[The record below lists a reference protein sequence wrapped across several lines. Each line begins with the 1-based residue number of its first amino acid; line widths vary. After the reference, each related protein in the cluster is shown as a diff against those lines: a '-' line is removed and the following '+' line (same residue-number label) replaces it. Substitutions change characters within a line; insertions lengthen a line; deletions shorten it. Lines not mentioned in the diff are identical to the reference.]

1 MVAILTI
8 RGRLIALALVSVIA
22 TGAIV
27 AGWWTVFNELKV
39 GGPVYNR
46 VVQAKDLLADVNPP
60 PEYIIQAYLT
70 ISRALNADPRDLE
83 GLQRM
88 LLQQKTQYLE
98 RHAYWEKAGLEGE
111 IAAILLDRS
120 FKPAVK
126 FFEVAETVY
135 FPALAR
141 GSNFR
146 AQMAFAEMEMLYDEH
161 RAAIDTLVATAN
173 TLSTTTEAEAA
184 SREGRLKGA
193 VLALTLFAT
202 LSALVAPLLVSR
214 SITRPLDR
222 LIGAVRSLGAGQTD
236 AETPETNRRDELA
249 PLAVA
254 LEQWRQSLI
263 AAAEAARREQAE
275 LALRE
280 ERQRKIE
287 TATHHFDG
295 SVKLLLEKI
304 KAAASDL
311 HLSSDTLTGNAD
323 QTQRQSAAVSTAT
336 EQATA
341 NVATVATAATQL
353 SSSIDEISRQVRQSA
368 AIART
373 ATTEADEAN
382 RTIGGLL
389 KAAQKIGDVVK
400 LINDIASQTNLLAL
414 NATIESARAG
424 DAGKGFAVVAG
435 EVKTLAGQTARATD
449 DIAQQ
454 VTAVQQATEA
464 AARTLEGI
472 GQTIRDLNE
481 LSSAIADAIEQQ
493 SAATAE
499 ISRNVEEASTNT
511 TQTSGNIAGVA
522 QAAAETGR
530 MAQGVFQAANGLL
543 SETESLENEVQ
554 RFLNEVRA
562 A

>member
-1 MVAILTI
+1 MVAIFTI

-39 GGPVYNR
+39 GGPVYAR
-46 VVQAKDLLADVNPP
+46 VVKAKDLLADVNPP
-60 PEYIIQAYLT
+60 PEYIIQAYQT
-70 ISRALNADPRDLE
+70 ISRALNADPRDLD
-83 GLQRM
+83 GLKLT
-88 LLQQKTQYLE
+88 LLQQKSQYFE

-111 IAAILLDRS
+111 IAELLLERS
-120 FKPAVK
+120 YKPAAK
-126 FFEVAETVY
+126 FFEVADTVY

-146 AQMAFAEMEMLYDEH
+146 AQMAFAEMEILYDEH
-161 RAAIDTLVATAN
+161 RAAIDALVAAAN
-173 TLSTTTEAEAA
+173 TLSATTEAAAA
-184 SREGRLKGA
+184 SRETHLKQV
-193 VLALTLFAT
+193 VLALTLLAT
-202 LSALVAPLLVSR
+202 LIALVAPLLVSR
-214 SITRPLDR
+214 SVTRPLDR
-222 LIGAVRSLGAGQTD
+222 LIGAVRSLGAGQTE
-236 AETPETNRRDELA
+236 AEIPETDRRDELA

-263 AAAEAARREQAE
+263 AAADTARREQAN
-275 LALRE
+275 LALRDQ
-280 ERQRKIE
+280 RQHKIE
-287 TATHHFDG
+287 TATQQFDG

-304 KAAASDL
+304 KSAASEL
-311 HLSSDTLTGNAD
+311 HLSSDTLTSNAD
-323 QTQRQSAAVSTAT
+323 QTQRQSADVSTAT

-353 SSSIDEISRQVRQSA
+353 SSSIGEISRQVHQSA

-373 ATTEADEAN
+373 ATAEAEEAN
-382 RTIGGLL
+382 RTIAGLL
-389 KAAQKIGDVVK
+389 EAAQKIGAVVN

-424 DAGKGFAVVAG
+424 EAGKGFAVVAG

-464 AARTLEGI
+464 AARTLDGI
-472 GQTIRDLNE
+472 GQTIRTLNDL
-481 LSSAIADAIEQQ
+481 STAIAGAVEQQ

-499 ISRNVEEASTNT
+499 ISRNVEEASANT
-511 TQTSGNIAGVA
+511 TRTSGNIAGVA

-543 SETESLENEVQ
+543 SETETLENEVQ
-554 RFLNEVRA
+554 RFLNEVRTA
-562 A
+562 